1 MSQVI
6 RLGEKAV
13 YPIIFE
19 VNYGQMK
26 SINCFLFKN
35 DDTLT
40 LIDAGINLPAFHEF
54 FHGKLAE
61 YGFTITDIDQIILTH
76 HHGDHT
82 GMVNAILSHKT
93 VPIYAHHLAI
103 ERLQLTEEYQL
114 QKRDFFTQLYE
125 EYGCLHLAQKRLAKL
140 EKTMKESGHVRINA
154 DIIPLN
160 DGDIVEGFE
169 VKEVPGHSLDSILL
183 YDPETRWLF
192 AGDLVLFTGTTSAL
206 IDHDKEGRL
215 LPSVMQYRHSLEAC
229 LHYDA
234 SMIFAGH
241 QQPFDNLHEIVQR
254 NLDRI
259 GFQLHRIVEKVA
271 DGNETALSIAF
282 AIYGERTEKEFPIII
297 SEIISYTRYAEM
309 EGLIVKE
316 QQSDGWHFFVK
327 D

>member
-6 RLGEKAV
+6 KAGDKAV
-13 YPIIFE
+13 YPILFE

-35 DDTLT
+35 GDTLT

-54 FHGKLAE
+54 FHEKLAE

-82 GMVNAILSHKT
+82 GMVNAILSQKT

-114 QKRDFFTQLYE
+114 QKRDFFTQLYK
-125 EYGCLHLAQKRLAKL
+125 EYGCVHLAKQRLAKF
-140 EKTMKESGHVRINA
+140 EKTMQEGDHLRIKA
-154 DIIPLN
+154 DIIALK
-160 DGDIVEGFE
+160 DVDTVAGFQ
-169 VKEVPGHSLDSILL
+169 VKVVPGHSPDSILL

-192 AGDLVLFTGTTSAL
+192 AGDLVLYTGTTSAL
-206 IDHDKEGRL
+206 VDHDKEGLL
-215 LPSVMQYRHSLEAC
+215 LPTVKQYKQSLETC
-229 LHYDA
+229 LDYDA
-234 SMIFAGH
+234 SMVFAGH
-241 QQPFDNLHEIVQR
+241 QQPFDDLQEIVQR

-259 GFQLHRIVEKVA
+259 DFQLQRIVEKVA
-271 DGNETALSIAF
+271 EGHETALSIAF
-282 AIYGERTEKEFPIII
+282 AIYGERTEKEFPFII
-297 SEIISYTRYAEM
+297 SEVIGYTLYAEM
-309 EGLIVKE
+309 KGMIVKE
-316 QQSDGWHFFVK
+316 RQSDGWHFFMK

>member
-6 RLGEKAV
+6 TVGKKTV
-13 YPIIFE
+13 YPILFE

-35 DDTLT
+35 GDTLT

-54 FHGKLAE
+54 FLGKLAE
-61 YGFTITDIDQIILTH
+61 YGFTITDIDQIVLTH

-82 GMVNAILSHKT
+82 GMVNAILSQKT

-114 QKRDFFTQLYE
+114 QKRDFFTQLYK
-125 EYGCLHLAQKRLAKL
+125 EYGCSHLAKQRLAKF
-140 EKTMKESGHVRINA
+140 EKTMKESDHVRINT
-154 DIIPLN
+154 DIIPLK
-160 DGDIVEGFE
+160 DGDMVEGFQ

-206 IDHDKEGRL
+206 VDHDKEGLL
-215 LPSVMQYRHSLEAC
+215 LPTVMQYKHSLETC

-234 SMIFAGH
+234 SMVFAGH
-241 QQPFDNLHEIVQR
+241 QQPFDNLQEIVQR

-259 GFQLHRIVEKVA
+259 AFQLQRIVEKVA
-271 DGNETALSIAF
+271 DGHETALSIAY
-282 AIYGERTEKEFPIII
+282 AIYGERTEKEFPFII
-297 SEIISYTRYAEM
+297 SEVIGYTLYAEK
-309 EGLIVKE
+309 EGLILKE
-316 QQSDGWHFFVK
+316 QQEDGWHFSINK
-327 D
+327 